1 MIPQAGFLGLGPQ
14 ELIII
19 LIIILVLF
27 GGAKLAGLGKASG
40 KAIREFKEELSGTA
54 TEDATDDVPAS
65 KSDAAK

>member
-40 KAIREFKEELSGTA
+40 KAIREFKEEISGTA
-54 TEDATDDVPAS
+54 KDDATDEVPAS
-65 KSDAAK
+65 KSDATK